1 MNCERLISS
10 VVALALG
17 VAAISGAA
25 GAVQV
30 CLAQLGDCTEA
41 WKAAGV
47 GALQAATVG
56 GTLLA
61 RLPQRKQGPDTE
73 EPDP

>member
-1 MNCERLISS
+1 
-10 VVALALG
+10 
-17 VAAISGAA
+17 
-25 GAVQV
+25 V
-30 CLAQLGDCTEA
+30 CLAKLGDCAEA